1 MHNLFYKSDKKDNF
15 LDGVLETL
23 FFNVLNEDKPYR
35 NSSVDELP
43 GGRDIP
49 YLNGGLFA
57 KDGDDEKTCVFPE
70 EYFKR
75 LFDFLDSYNFTIDEN
90 DTEDAEI
97 GIDPEMLGRIFESL
111 LEDNKDK
118 GAYYTPKEI
127 VSYMCQESIIA
138 YLQNPKFS
146 DEGNA
151 LIRQFV
157 ETFDSDLLSIEQRR
171 YVKDR
176 LKSVKICDPAIGS
189 GAFPMGIVN
198 LLSKI
203 YAALRLSTEP
213 AEIKRHIME
222 NSIYGV
228 DIEKGAV
235 DIARLRF
242 WLAMIVEENEPMP
255 LPNLHFKI
263 MHGNSL
269 IESYRGLDL
278 SDLTQ
283 VNAQKSFWD
292 SGNSERESLVS
303 DLKRYYGESDH
314 TERQRIFES
323 IIKNVRRQIHAKD
336 QNLSQK
342 DFDPSDNDQFF
353 LWHTWFTDVFEK
365 GGFDIVIGNPP
376 YLKEGRASKSVFE
389 GINHTP
395 YYKGKM
401 DIWYMFACNGIDLL
415 KENGHLCFIATNN
428 WVTSAGASLLRNKVV
443 ADTRICQ
450 LCDFNDYMI
459 FDTASIQT
467 MVMLFEKNKKDDNYV
482 LDYRKL
488 HGDKLSDVI
497 DLLNHKVTDK
507 TEYLSPVINRAFF
520 SGKYLTFSNNDC
532 VLDKMRNN
540 PQIIYLANN
549 ELANGIHPHYDFV
562 NKKISDK
569 SGFPIGS
576 GIFGLSNNELI
587 SLNLLETEKKFIKPY
602 YNGSDL
608 VHRYY
613 TESSNDLWIIYTT
626 SEYKNPSSMDA
637 YPNLKAHLDTYVN
650 VISSD
655 NKPYGLHRSREE
667 HFFIGEKIAALRK
680 SAGHPQFSYSDFDCY
695 LSATFYVI
703 QTARANLKYLTGLLN
718 SSLIEFWLSNRG
730 KLQGENFQL
739 DKEPL
744 QQIPI
749 IVPSVEHQNL
759 IAGKVQTIIEIKQ
772 SNPLVDTNGIEKD
785 IDIIVYH
792 LYNITYDEILAIDPE
807 TPITRNE
814 YENYKID

>member
-376 YLKEGRASKSVFE
+376 YVTKLSAAYKEYLGHRYPA
-389 GINHTP
+389 
-395 YYKGKM
+395 GK
-401 DIWYMFACNGIDLL
+401 
-415 KENGHLCFIATNN
+415 K
-428 WVTSAGASLLRNKVV
+428 K
-443 ADTRICQ
+443 
-450 LCDFNDYMI
+450 I
-459 FDTASIQT
+459 FDLYNFF
-467 MVMLFEKNKKDDNYV
+467 MV
-482 LDYRKL
+482 
-488 HGDKLSDVI
+488 
-497 DLLNHKVTDK
+497 
-507 TEYLSPVINRAFF
+507 
-520 SGKYLTFSNNDC
+520 
-532 VLDKMRNN
+532 
-540 PQIIYLANN
+540 LA
-549 ELANGIHPHYDFV
+549 V
-562 NKKISDK
+562 
-569 SGFPIGS
+569 
-576 GIFGLSNNELI
+576 ELI
-587 SLNLLETEKKFIKPY
+587 KSQGGTSTFIVPPTWLNNT
-602 YNGSDL
+602 NS
-608 VHRYY
+608 
-613 TESSNDLWIIYTT
+613 
-626 SEYKNPSSMDA
+626 
-637 YPNLKAHLDTYVN
+637 
-650 VISSD
+650 
-655 NKPYGLHRSREE
+655 
-667 HFFIGEKIAALRK
+667 AALRK
-680 SAGHPQFSYSDFDCY
+680 Y
-695 LSATFYVI
+695 LSKNGLYKIVYLDNKVFNAVVDSCIYFASNGFNHENIGSYTATIKNTKIELFRTNSVSAETIKTSGSFIPKTESKSLLDDILKDCHTIPLGKISNIVFGIQMRKSAKDPSYLYDTKINKNCKPVLNGKHINAYYLVDSGEFLEYGDWLWNPRTPDIFESEEKILVRQVGKYPICAYDNSQYYTLNTIYNIVVSSKDFLTKYVLAI
-703 QTARANLKYLTGLLN
+703 LN
-718 SSLIEFWLSNRG
+718 SKLS
-730 KLQGENFQL
+730 KYIW
-739 DKEPL
+739 KEIFPEEKDVFPRVKKE
-744 QQIPI
+744 QMVKIPI
-749 IVPSVEHQNL
+749 ALCNSVTQAK
-759 IAGKVQTIIEIKQ
+759 ISK
-772 SNPLVDTNGIEKD
+772 LVDKILEKNTTPNGDNVVSELAVLD
-785 IDIIVYH
+785 ILIYRIYGIKYEY
-792 LYNITYDEILAIDPE
+792 LKEIDPD
-807 TPITRNE
+807 TPITRDE